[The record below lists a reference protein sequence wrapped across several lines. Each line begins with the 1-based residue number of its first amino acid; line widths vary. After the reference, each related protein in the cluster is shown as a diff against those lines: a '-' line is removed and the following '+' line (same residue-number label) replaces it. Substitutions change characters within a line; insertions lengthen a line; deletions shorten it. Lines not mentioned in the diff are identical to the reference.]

1 MRTEKLALKGMMRN
15 ILEESRMV
23 LPGVQALFG
32 FQLIAVFNSG
42 FGELDVFDKEV
53 HLIAL
58 LLNILAIGCLMAPA
72 SYHRQVERDSV
83 SDHLV
88 KFSSQLLCIGLIPLV
103 MSLSLDAYVVCKA
116 ITDST
121 HHGIVA
127 GLFSFSFL
135 TLLWYAV
142 PQIERK
148 KRKAR
153 QEENH
158 KVLSD
163 IFEVQSN

>member
-1 MRTEKLALKGMMRN
+1 MKTEKLGLKGVMRN
-15 ILEESRMV
+15 VLEETRMV
-23 LPGVQALFG
+23 LPGVQTLFG

-42 FGELDVFDKEV
+42 FNSLDSFDKDI
-53 HLIAL
+53 HLLAL
-58 LLNILAIGCLMAPA
+58 LFNIIAIGCIMAPA

-88 KFSSQLLCIGLIPLV
+88 KFSSRLLCIGLIPLV
-103 MSLSLDAYVVCKA
+103 VSLSLDAYVVSKA

-121 HHGIVA
+121 EHGVVA
-127 GLFSFSFL
+127 GLFSFTFL
-135 TLLWYAV
+135 ALLWYAV
-142 PQIERK
+142 PQMERK
-148 KRKAR
+148 KRKAM

-158 KVLSD
+158 QVLAD